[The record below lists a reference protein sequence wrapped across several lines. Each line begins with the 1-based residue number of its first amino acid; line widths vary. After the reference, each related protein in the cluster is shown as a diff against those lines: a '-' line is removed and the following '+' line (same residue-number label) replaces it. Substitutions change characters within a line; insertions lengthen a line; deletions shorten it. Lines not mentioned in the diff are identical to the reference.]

1 MIQLLLRTLLVE
13 RQPQPVASP
22 AYRQTLLELPLRLL
36 QQGGDGPFL
45 ELLPQ
50 LAQALRADRAGLL
63 LPCSTGPG
71 WRMLGAMVSDAPGCA
86 EHAGEL
92 PAAGEVQLCRDCL
105 ERGRFQAL
113 CGLHQEEGRSALL
126 LVSFASRPGIGQ
138 RNQLR
143 DIARRLAEVLQA
155 FAEDRRLRRRELS
168 AERGV
173 LARELHDSVAQQLGY
188 LQIRSARLQSLLDD
202 PAQREQASSMLDDLR
217 DTLRSLHGQV
227 RELISSARLTMD
239 GRTLRQALEAS
250 VEEFSR
256 SSRCVFS
263 LDNRLPGNDLPA
275 ESELQ
280 VLQIVREALAN
291 VVRHSHARQ
300 VHIRLWPTCGGFEV
314 EVRDDGVGL
323 PEDLP
328 GSGHFGLSI
337 MRERAAAIAAEL
349 SIARSGEQGG
359 TRVHLRWRRP

>member
-1 MIQLLLRTLLVE
+1 MIQLLLRTLLLE
-13 RQPQPVASP
+13 RQPRSVAPP

-36 QQGGDGPFL
+36 QQSGGDGPLL

-50 LAQALRADRAGLL
+50 LEQALQADRVNLL
-63 LPCSTGPG
+63 LPQRTGSG
-71 WRMLGAMVSDAPGCA
+71 WRMLGEVALCPDCP
-86 EHAGEL
+86 EHTGEL
-92 PAAGEVQLCRDCL
+92 PLPGVVQLCRGCL
-105 ERGRFQAL
+105 ERGRYQAL
-113 CGLHQEEGRSALL
+113 CGLQQEEGRCALL

-138 RNQLR
+138 RNRLR
-143 DIARRLAEVLQA
+143 DVARRLGEVLQA

-188 LQIRSARLQSLLDD
+188 LQIRSARLQSVLGDT
-202 PAQREQASSMLDDLR
+202 RQAEVMLDDLR
-217 DTLRSLHGQV
+217 ETLRGVHRQV
-227 RELISSARLTMD
+227 RELISSSRLTMD

-250 VEEFSR
+250 VEEFAR

-263 LDNRLPGNDLPA
+263 LDNRLPGNCLPA

-280 VLQIVREALAN
+280 VLQIIREALAN

-300 VHIRLWPTCGGFEV
+300 VRIRLWTTASGWELEV
-314 EVRDDGVGL
+314 CDDGIGL
-323 PEDLP
+323 PGELP

-337 MRERAAAIAAEL
+337 MRERAAAIGAEL
-349 SIARSGEQGG
+349 SVEALQNRGG
-359 TRVHLRWRRP
+359 TRVHLCWSRS